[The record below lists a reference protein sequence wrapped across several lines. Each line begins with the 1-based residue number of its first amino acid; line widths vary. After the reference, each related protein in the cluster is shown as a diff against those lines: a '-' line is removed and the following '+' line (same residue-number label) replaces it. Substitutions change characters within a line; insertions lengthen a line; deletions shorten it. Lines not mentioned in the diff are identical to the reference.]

1 MAQLDKIRLSGVTY
15 DIIDATAIHSLD
27 GYYTTGETNA
37 AITAATNALAES
49 IAEQG
54 YQTSGDVQNAISGK
68 ADTTAVTQAISE
80 AVSGK
85 ADTTAVTQ
93 SISEAVSGKADTTAV
108 TEAISEAVSGK
119 LDTSIFQTYSGNT
132 ETVLASKFAG
142 ATWSSSDK
150 KIYFY
155 DNASATGT
163 ALAYIDGTDFVKDGF
178 LSSVTIDNRTI
189 SGESVPC
196 LVFIWN
202 TDAGIQ
208 ETDIPVS
215 GIFDPTNYVTVD
227 TFTAYTA
234 STDTVLGGKADT
246 TAMTEAISE
255 ATSGKV
261 DNSTYTAFTSSTDT
275 ALAGKANTADVVTD
289 VETTVI
295 PIAGEPTS
303 VVLYKTKG
311 GSNTGR
317 NVFKVGSGL
326 TINST
331 SREMS
336 VDTTTIQEKLTSGT
350 NIKTVNGNSL
360 LGSGDLTVDTG
371 LHAEVSGT
379 TLVFS

>member
-1 MAQLDKIRLSGVTY
+1 MAQLDKIRLSGTTY

-68 ADTTAVTQAISE
+68 VDTNTYTAYTA
-80 AVSGK
+80 ATDTALGNK

-93 SISEAVSGKADTTAV
+93 SINEAT
-108 TEAISEAVSGK
+108 SGK
-119 LDTSIFQTYSGNT
+119 LDTSIFQTYSGDTNT
-132 ETVLASKFAG
+132 ALASKFAG
-142 ATWSSSDK
+142 ATWNSTDK

-163 ALAYIDGTDFVKDGF
+163 ALAYIDATDFVKDGF

-208 ETDIPVS
+208 ETDIPIS

-246 TAMTEAISE
+246 TAVTQAISEAVSGKADTTAVTQSITE

-261 DNSTYTAFTSSTDT
+261 DSSTYTAYTAATDT
-275 ALAGKANTADVVTD
+275 VLSGKQ
-289 VETTVI
+289 ETLV
-295 PIAGEPTS
+295 
-303 VVLYKTKG
+303 
-311 GSNTGR
+311 
-317 NVFKVGSGL
+317 
-326 TINST
+326 
-331 SREMS
+331 
-336 VDTTTIQEKLTSGT
+336 SGT
-350 NIKTVNGNSL
+350 NIKTINGSSI
-360 LGSGDLTVDTG
+360 LGSGDLVVDAG

-379 TLVFS
+379 TLIFS